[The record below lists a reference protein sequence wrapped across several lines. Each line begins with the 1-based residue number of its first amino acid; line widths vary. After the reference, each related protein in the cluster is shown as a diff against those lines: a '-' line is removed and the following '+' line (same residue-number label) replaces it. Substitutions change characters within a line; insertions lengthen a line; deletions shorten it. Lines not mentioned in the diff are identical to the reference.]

1 MRLQAPLL
9 LVSALLVC
17 GIAARADVPDPSQDN
32 LEEELVRGPAFG
44 DAELAPYFAAGPLKQ
59 AAAEV
64 EAGRGAQALKLIPAK
79 PQTVPAK
86 WLRAFALRA
95 SGQSA
100 QAKRAFEELAL
111 LGGPLADRAVHLAGL
126 CAVDLKDGAAAER
139 LLGQV
144 SARYVDADQA
154 MLERARQVMKLRVPG
169 AATAAAVEE
178 IVHPILA
185 GDLRGDVAAAHLTA
199 GDAQLAAGD
208 KDAARAHYRSAW
220 VDRPLSAAAESAR
233 QREARLGPGEPI
245 ATGRLIRRA
254 EVLLEAHRNR
264 EALDQIS
271 KLNLPSLCAGG
282 CPGDQT
288 PAALLQAALAL
299 FAPAG
304 MPVQHEPTPED
315 IARIPPDPSD
325 GLACRA
331 KLVQGR
337 ALRKEREYLK
347 SKSVLAPVVLR
358 CADPDVR
365 ARALYLLAQIDTIL
379 SLPEAAPLWEAL
391 HRNFPQSTLADDAV
405 FSQATV
411 RRRGGDFAGERALL
425 EDIVDHHL
433 DSDLRSEALFRLFW
447 SHFAEGN
454 ARKGLIYLDQLAAHP
469 DPDGAEEER
478 ARYWRARALVEADP
492 TDTEAGRAAAREAA
506 RADLVWLVEGRPLT
520 YHGLLARGR
529 LSELDP
535 ARLRSID
542 EAETKEVAS
551 ALHAHG
557 PLHAGPM
564 ARDPHF
570 LAAVELIRLGRKQEA
585 SRELLA
591 VERAPLRS
599 SPGAGEE
606 ALILL
611 ADLSA
616 RAGDLRNAHA
626 IVRIELRGLLRRTS
640 EPLALRAAGLA
651 YPLAFRDQIAKTS
664 KTAAIPPDLLQA
676 LMREESALDPRAL
689 SPTGAL
695 GLTQVMPATAR
706 DVARKLKLHGFS
718 PSKLYEPDVSI
729 RIGGTYLGEL
739 YARFQHPALAYAS
752 YNAGPGAVSSWL
764 SKRGTLPLDVFVE
777 EIPLDETRG
786 YVKRCLRSFA
796 AYQYLYGDGKARGPQ
811 VLQQLAGPKQESRRF
826 KLARSSRS

>member
-1 MRLQAPLL
+1 MRFRAPVL
-9 LVSALLVC
+9 LVSALFVC
-17 GIAARADVPDPSQDN
+17 GVAARADVPDPSQDD

-44 DAELAPYFAAGPLKQ
+44 DAEFAPYFAAGPLKQ
-59 AAAEV
+59 AAAEL

-86 WLRAFALRA
+86 WLRALALRA

-111 LGGPLADRAVHLAGL
+111 LGGLLADRAVHLASL

-154 MLERARQVMKLRVPG
+154 ILERARQVMKLRVPG
-169 AATAAAVEE
+169 AATAASVEE
-178 IVHPILA
+178 VVHPILA
-185 GDLRGDVAAAHLTA
+185 GEIRGDVAAAHLTA
-199 GDAQLAAGD
+199 GDTQLAAGD

-245 ATGRLIRRA
+245 ATARLIRRA
-254 EVLLEAHRNR
+254 EVVLEAHRNR

-299 FAPAG
+299 FAPSG

-315 IARIPPDPSD
+315 IARIPPEPAD

-347 SKSVLAPVVLR
+347 AKSVLAPVVLR

-379 SLPEAAPLWEAL
+379 SLPEAASLWEAL
-391 HRNFPQSTLADDAV
+391 HRNFPQSNLADDAV
-405 FSQATV
+405 FSQAAV
-411 RRRGGDFAGERALL
+411 RRRGGDFAGERVLL

-447 SHFAEGN
+447 SHFAQGN
-454 ARKGLIYLDQLAAHP
+454 PRKGLVYLDQLAAHP
-469 DPDGAEEER
+469 DSDGAEEER
-478 ARYWRARALVEADP
+478 ARYWRARALLEPDP
-492 TDTEAGRAAAREAA
+492 TDSEAGRAAAREAA
-506 RADLVWLVEGRPLT
+506 RADLVWLVEERPLT

-529 LSELDP
+529 LSELEP
-535 ARLRSID
+535 TRLHAI
-542 EAETKEVAS
+542 EETETKEVATAIGA
-551 ALHAHG
+551 ALFERVRSGLGQISGSGRAAH
-557 PLHAGPM
+557 
-564 ARDPHF
+564 
-570 LAAVELIRLGRKQEA
+570 LAALTQEA
-585 SRELLA
+585 SRAARRRARSCALA
-591 VERAPLRS
+591 
-599 SPGAGEE
+599 GAGEE

-611 ADLSA
+611 ADLCPGGRSA
-616 RAGDLRNAHA
+616 QRPRHRPHRAARPPPPHLRA
-626 IVRIELRGLLRRTS
+626 T
-640 EPLALRAAGLA
+640 ALRAAVLA

-676 LMREESALDPRAL
+676 LMLEESALDPRAL

-706 DVARKLKLHGFS
+706 EIARRLKLHGFS
-718 PSKLYEPDVSI
+718 PSSLYEPDVSI

-764 SKRGTLPLDVFVE
+764 AKRRTLPLDVFVE

-796 AYQYLYGDGKARGPQ
+796 AYQYLYGVGLARAPQ
-811 VLQQLAGPKQESRRF
+811 VEQQLAGRKQESRRI
-826 KLARSSRS
+826 KLARSTRS